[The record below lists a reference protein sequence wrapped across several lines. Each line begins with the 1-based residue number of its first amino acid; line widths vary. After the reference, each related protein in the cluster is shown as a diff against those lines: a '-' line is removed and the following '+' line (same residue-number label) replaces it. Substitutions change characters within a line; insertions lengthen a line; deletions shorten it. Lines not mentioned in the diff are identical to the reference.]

1 MLKTKTLQSSR
12 LWLSSL
18 LLGQKGQALRSQV
31 AKFFYVI
38 LASLLV
44 LSIIFTVFLKVIN
57 VGSSYSGIG
66 YLAKLFL
73 LFFAGY
79 QDNGWAVSE
88 LPKIWTFYLLI
99 GLASALCFRSGIFNI
114 GISGQLIVSGTVA
127 IYLLKY
133 FEETTGNNV
142 GVGHLLLVLLL
153 CCLLSS
159 LTSLLTGVLKLYFN
173 THEVISS
180 IFLNWIFFYVAKHV
194 FTVGRYS
201 ASAPVTKSVGLALP
215 TLEVNFFGAAWFHW
229 SLFTL
234 ALLLALGCFVLFRWT
249 TLGYKLEAM
258 GMSSKVERYAGFSRS
273 RQTLFALGFSGLLV
287 GVAAFTYYVLKEQEF
302 RVGFGPEIKGFE
314 AFGISLL
321 ANNSPLG
328 VVLTSWFFASLDL
341 QSLWVTS
348 TTLEVNNELLILI
361 KGTFTIFAAISTV
374 FERFKLFSWL
384 KHTFFYLRA
393 DKRFLFTY
401 FDFKRR
407 LFLLTLRGWGR
418 SVAIFGKTLAKLPK
432 VWRQKRLLQEF
443 TTNYLRTSHEGEAA
457 KERAFLEYS
466 KTKKSVELFLTK
478 VGYYDRQKHTQHQ
491 KLLLKTLR
499 YELSLYKKSLLD
511 LGGKN

>member
-1 MLKTKTLQSSR
+1 MLKTLSNNCLSLFSKFLRGWRWQTLRAQT
-12 LWLSSL
+12 
-18 LLGQKGQALRSQV
+18 

-57 VGSSYSGIG
+57 VGSTYSGIG

-73 LFFAGY
+73 LFFWGY

-114 GISGQLIVSGTVA
+114 GVSGQLIVSGTVA

-133 FEETTGNNV
+133 FEEITGNSV
-142 GVGHLLLVLLL
+142 GSGHLFLVLLL

-201 ASAPVTKSVGLALP
+201 ASAPVTKSVALALP
-215 TLEVNFFGAAWFHW
+215 TLESNFFGAAWFHW
-229 SLFTL
+229 TLFIL
-234 ALLLALGCFVLFRWT
+234 AVLLALGCFVLFRYS
-249 TLGYKLEAM
+249 TLGFKLEAM
-258 GMSSKVERYAGFSRS
+258 GMSSKIERYAGFSRS

-321 ANNSPLG
+321 ASNSPLG

-361 KGTFTIFAAISTV
+361 KGTFTIFAAISSI
-374 FERFKLFSWL
+374 FERFKLFRAL
-384 KHTFFYLRA
+384 KHTLFYLRA
-393 DKRFLFTY
+393 DKRFLPTY
-401 FDFKRR
+401 FSFRWK
-407 LFLLTLRGWGR
+407 LFLLILSGWVK
-418 SVAIFGKTLAKLPK
+418 SVAIFAKTLTKLPK
-432 VWRQKRLLQEF
+432 IWKQKRLLQEF
-443 TTNYLRTSHEGEAA
+443 TTKYLKISQADEGV
-457 KERAFLEYS
+457 KEQAFLEYS
-466 KTKKSVELFLTK
+466 KTKKNVELFLTK
-478 VGYYDRQKHTQHQ
+478 AGYYDRQKHTQHQ
-491 KLLLKTLR
+491 RLLLKTLR
-499 YELSLYKKSLLD
+499 YELSVYKKSLLN

>member
-1 MLKTKTLQSSR
+1 MLKTLQKTRFS
-12 LWLSSL
+12 LSSNFL
-18 LLGQKGQALRSQV
+18 VGWKWQALRTQI

-38 LASLLV
+38 LTSLLV

-57 VGSSYSGIG
+57 VGSTYSGIG
-66 YLAKLFL
+66 YLAKLFFS
-73 LFFAGY
+73 FFGGY
-79 QDNGWAVSE
+79 KNNGWAVSE

-133 FEETTGNNV
+133 FEETTNNNV
-142 GVGHLLLVLLL
+142 GFSHLFLVLLL

-159 LTSLLTGVLKLYFN
+159 LTALLTGVLKLYFN

-201 ASAPVTKSVGLALP
+201 ASAPITKSVGLALP
-215 TLEVNFFGAAWFHW
+215 TLENNFFDAAWFHW
-229 SLFTL
+229 TLFIL

-249 TLGYKLEAM
+249 TLGFKLEAM
-258 GMSSKVERYAGFSRS
+258 GMSTKIERYAGFSRT
-273 RQTLFALGFSGLLV
+273 RQTLFALGFSGFLV

-302 RVGFGPEIKGFE
+302 RVGFGPEVKGFE

-341 QSLWVTS
+341 HSLWVTS

-361 KGTFTIFAAISTV
+361 KGTFTIFAAISSI
-374 FERFKLFSWL
+374 FERFKLFRWI
-384 KHTFFYLRA
+384 KHTLLYLRT
-393 DKRFLFTY
+393 DKRFIFTY
-401 FDFKRR
+401 FTFKRK
-407 LFLLTLRGWGR
+407 LFLLTLKGWVK
-418 SVAIFGKTLAKLPK
+418 SVVIFGKTLAKLPK
-432 VWRQKRLLQEF
+432 FWKHKRLLQGF
-443 TTNYLRTSHEGEAA
+443 TTKYLKTSYEDEKQ
-457 KERAFLEYS
+457 KEQAFLEYS
-466 KTKKSVELFLTK
+466 KTKKNVEIFLSK
-478 VGYYDRQKHTQHQ
+478 AGYYDLQKHTQHQ

-499 YELSLYKKSLLD
+499 YELSVYKNSLLN
-511 LGGKN
+511 LRGKK